1 MRKMIG
7 IFATLII
14 ALGMS
19 GVAFAHWSETLYING
34 TVYTGELDA
43 EWSVHSIWD
52 NEPPNKDVSGMTITP
67 VDSDGDG
74 DNDTLN
80 IVISNAYPSIHY
92 YAILDVHNNGS
103 IPLHTYITIDPG
115 NLPDGTTLE
124 FLGVTM
130 LRNGTQVEFVDPLEN
145 GAQIHPCHMAYALL
159 HVHLP
164 QSAAENTTYTFTITV
179 EAVQW
184 NEP

>member
-1 MRKMIG
+1 MKKMIG

-52 NEPPNKDVSGMTITP
+52 NEPSNKDVSGMTITP
-67 VDSDGDG
+67 VDSDSDG
-74 DNDTLN
+74 DYDQLDV
-80 IVISNAYPSIHY
+80 VISNAYPSIDY

-124 FLGVTM
+124 FTGINDIFGGPPVP
-130 LRNGTQVEFVDPLEN
+130 PLEN
-145 GAQIHPCHMAYALL
+145 GAQIHPGRWAYARL